1 MCIAT
6 HTYVLSSVFW
16 QEKSRQ
22 KKSSSL
28 TWRFKQIDLNLCLC
42 LSREINLV
50 NVYRLLFFFF
60 FKSNLHFDR
69 KNPENWFKFVFW
81 QVKSN
86 KSIWICVKGPFKE
99 SYWRYID
106 QNWGFNSFRVNLFWN
121 LKKTKILFLWKK
133 ILFLS
138 IMILLPD
145 FYQLARLADQNHSF
159 FYKTLLE

>member
-1 MCIAT
+1 M
-6 HTYVLSSVFW
+6 FW

-22 KKSSSL
+22 KKSSSFDGKIQ
-28 TWRFKQIDLNLCLC
+28 TNWFEFVFVFVKRNQSGQCLQVTF
-42 LSREINLV
+42 L
-50 NVYRLLFFFF
+50 FF

-86 KSIWICVKGPFKE
+86 KSIWTCVKGPFKE
-99 SYWRYID
+99 SYLRNID

-121 LKKTKILFLWKK
+121 LKKTKILFL
-133 ILFLS
+133 S

-145 FYQLARLADQNHSF
+145 FYQLDRLADKITVFSTKLF
-159 FYKTLLE
+159 

>member
-1 MCIAT
+1 VKIQT
-6 HTYVLSSVFW
+6 NWFEFVFVFVKRN
-16 QEKSRQ
+16 QSGQ
-22 KKSSSL
+22 
-28 TWRFKQIDLNLCLC
+28 CLQVTF
-42 LSREINLV
+42 L
-50 NVYRLLFFFF
+50 FF

-86 KSIWICVKGPFKE
+86 KSIWTCVKGPFRE
-99 SYWRYID
+99 SYWRNID

>member
-1 MCIAT
+1 MCITT

-22 KKSSSL
+22 KKSSSFDVKIQ
-28 TWRFKQIDLNLCLC
+28 TNWFEFVFCQEKSIW
-42 LSREINLV
+42 SMFTG
-50 NVYRLLFFFF
+50 YFFFF

-86 KSIWICVKGPFKE
+86 KSIWTCVKGPFKE
-99 SYWRYID
+99 SYWRNIG

-121 LKKTKILFLWKK
+121 LKKTKILFL
-133 ILFLS
+133 S

-145 FYQLARLADQNHSF
+145 FYQLDRLADQNPSF

>member
-1 MCIAT
+1 MAVNLFILLKF
-6 HTYVLSSVFW
+6 HEKVTYSAQCFDRKNLDRKNSAV
-16 QEKSRQ
+16 
-22 KKSSSL
+22 L
-28 TWRFKQIDLNLCLC
+28 TWRFKQIDLNLC

-50 NVYRLLFFFF
+50 NVYRLLFSFF

-121 LKKTKILFLWKK
+121 LKKTKILFL
-133 ILFLS
+133 S

-145 FYQLARLADQNHSF
+145 FYQLDRLADQNHSF